1 MKTCYTST
9 SFIKSIV
16 GLSNIVRKAAG
27 YHIIKLKTDYKQ
39 GETTVLFTLM
49 FKARIWKY
57 LFRVVGYLVLAGG
70 GSKQNLSFTYRY
82 KHL

>member
-1 MKTCYTST
+1 
-9 SFIKSIV
+9 
-16 GLSNIVRKAAG
+16 
-27 YHIIKLKTDYKQ
+27 
-39 GETTVLFTLM
+39 M

-82 KHL
+82 KHLESIFSSISYVEYAIKYKSKTVSRIPSKNTWYVLLNSETKI